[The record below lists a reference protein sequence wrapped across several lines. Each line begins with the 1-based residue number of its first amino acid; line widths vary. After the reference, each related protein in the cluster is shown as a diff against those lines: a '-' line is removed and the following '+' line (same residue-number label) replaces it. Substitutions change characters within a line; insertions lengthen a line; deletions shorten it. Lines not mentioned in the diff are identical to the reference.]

1 MNRQEFPQAGE
12 LKVQGYPGEA
22 IDYTVEKQYLDDAT
36 WTLHVDQ
43 FRNKTDIDNGWRG
56 EFWGKMM
63 RGAALT
69 YRATKNPKLYS
80 TMVRT
85 VNDLLST
92 QEKNGRISSYPQE
105 LEFCGWDMW
114 SRKYVMLGM
123 QYFLDICK
131 GEKLKKRIIKAL
143 CRHADYIMKHIGD
156 GRGKKGIFETSAAW
170 GALNS
175 CSILEPYVKLYN
187 LTGKQ
192 KYLDFSA
199 YIVGTGF
206 CQDMNLI
213 ELCLKKELY
222 PYQFTYTKAYE
233 MMSCFEGLLEYYKV
247 VGEGDHLL
255 AVENFVE
262 MVAETD
268 YTLIGSSG
276 CTHELFDN
284 STKMQTEPT
293 EQVMQETCVTVTF
306 MKLCAKLFA
315 ITGRAKYAALIEQ
328 SGYNAMLGAVN
339 DTNQT
344 MHRSEGR
351 KWVGDEC
358 LLIEHEPF
366 PFDSYSPL
374 YQSRRARRVG
384 GFMQL
389 QNGRS
394 YGCCA
399 CIGGAGTAIL
409 GLAAITTSDGAVNV
423 NLYHSFKYAGDM
435 ARITVKADPYGKGIA
450 KILVKAGSAFTLRLR
465 VPEWAEGFAVSL
477 NGEAVEAKIAD
488 GYAEIAREWSNDTV
502 TVTYKMPVIAHKLN
516 GKIAYTRG
524 AVTLA
529 RDCRLD
535 DITKPVATN
544 SRNGKAV
551 RAKLIKNGVFKS
563 RLAVEITTRNGAIT
577 LCDYSSA
584 GKNYDD
590 ENCNITVWQDVK

>member
-1 MNRQEFPQAGE
+1 MTKQNYPFAGE
-12 LKVQGYPGEA
+12 IKTAGYVGEA
-22 IDYTVEKQYLDDAT
+22 IDYTVEEQYLDDAT

-43 FRNKTDIDNGWRG
+43 FRYKTDTDNGWRG

-69 YRATKNPKLYS
+69 YRATKNKALYDAMS
-80 TMVRT
+80 KT
-85 VNDLLST
+85 VEDLLST
-92 QEKNGRISSYPQE
+92 AEASGRISSYPQDK
-105 LEFCGWDMW
+105 EFYGWDMW
-114 SRKYVMLGM
+114 GRKYVMLGL
-123 QYFLDICK
+123 QYYLDVCRS
-131 GEKLKKRIIKAL
+131 EKQKRRIISAL
-143 CRHADYIMKHIGD
+143 KRHANYIMKHIGE
-156 GRGKKGIFETSAAW
+156 GRGRRSIFSTSNVW

-187 LTGKQ
+187 LTGDK
-192 KYLDFSA
+192 KYLDFSS

-206 CQDMNLI
+206 CEDMNLI
-213 ELCLKKELY
+213 ELCLGKELY

-247 VGEGDHLL
+247 LGNPDHLL

-262 MVAETD
+262 MVAESD
-268 YTLIGSSG
+268 YTIIGCSG

-284 STKMQTEPT
+284 SAKMQTEPT
-293 EQVMQETCVTVTF
+293 NEVMQETCVTVTF

-315 ITGRAKYAALIEQ
+315 ITGKAFYIELIEK

-344 MHRSEGR
+344 MHTAEGR

-358 LLIEHEPF
+358 LIIPHEPF

-374 YQSRRARRVG
+374 YHSRRARRVG

-409 GLAAITTSDGAVNV
+409 GLSAITKGDNSLNI
-423 NLYHSFKYAGDM
+423 NLYQQVRFKSDM
-435 ARITVKADPYGKGIA
+435 AKIAVFANPYGKSGA
-450 KILVKAGSAFTLRLR
+450 KLRVDSDREFTLRLR
-465 VPEWAEGFAVSL
+465 VPSWAKDFTVSVDGETL
-477 NGEAVEAKIAD
+477 N
-488 GYAEIAREWSNDTV
+488 AEINNGYIELFRKWSNECIKLDW
-502 TVTYKMPVIAHKLN
+502 KMPVTAHILN

-535 DITKPVATN
+535 DIEVPVSQNTKDG
-544 SRNGKAV
+544 RAV
-551 RAKLIKNGVFKS
+551 RAKVVKNGKFKNK
-563 RLAVEITTRNGAIT
+563 LTVEIATKEGVIT

-584 GKNYDD
+584 GKNFDD
-590 ENCNITVWQDVK
+590 ENCNITVWQNRK